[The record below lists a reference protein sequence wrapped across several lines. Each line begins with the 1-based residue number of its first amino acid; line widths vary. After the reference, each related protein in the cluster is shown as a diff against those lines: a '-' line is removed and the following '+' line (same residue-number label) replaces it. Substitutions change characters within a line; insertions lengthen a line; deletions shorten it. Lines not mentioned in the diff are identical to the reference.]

1 MRVLRERVELGIMKR
16 TGRIVALI
24 IVAAAVAAPLTVQ
37 AQPADQVPKQLEQ
50 VGVTE
55 HPDVALPFDAQFVDE
70 SGRTVRLGDYFS
82 GDRPVIL
89 TLNYYECPMLCGL
102 QLNGLVDGLEGLD
115 WTPGQEFEIVTI
127 SINPLETPTLA
138 KLKKQ
143 NYIKHYGRPQAASGW
158 HFLTGREADIRRVAD
173 TVGFGYR
180 YDPEAK
186 QYAHPAVMF
195 VATPKGHVA
204 RYLYGIEL
212 PSGAGRGSQGQGGQ
226 RHRPDRP
233 VLLPLRPQHP
243 PLRTGSDEHH
253 APRGRRNARHPRH
266 VPARV
271 LGQGQ
276 PQATRRRRRRGAE
289 LNDVEWNRRAGV

>member
-1 MRVLRERVELGIMKR
+1 MKR

-212 PSGAGRGSQGQGGQ
+212 PTKTLRLALVEAAKGKVGSAIDRIVLYCYHYDPSTHRYAPVAMNIMRLGGGATLAILGTS
-226 RHRPDRP
+226 
-233 VLLPLRPQHP
+233 LLAFWVKDSRK
-243 PLRTGSDEHH
+243 
-253 APRGRRNARHPRH
+253 
-266 VPARV
+266 
-271 LGQGQ
+271 
-276 PQATRRRRRRGAE
+276 RRGAVDGE
-289 LNDVEWNRRAGV
+289 ERS

>member
-1 MRVLRERVELGIMKR
+1 MKR
-16 TGRIVALI
+16 TGRIAALI
-24 IVAAAVAAPLTVQ
+24 LTMITLTAAPPLH
-37 AQPADQVPKQLEQ
+37 AQRAEPVPKELQD
-50 VGVTE
+50 VKVTE

-70 SGRTVRLGDYFS
+70 NGNTVRLGDFFS

-102 QLNGLVDGLEGLD
+102 QLNGLVDGLDGLD
-115 WTPGQEFEIVTI
+115 WTPGDQFEIVTI

-143 NYIKHYGRPQAASGW
+143 NYIKHYGRPKAAAGW
-158 HFLTGREADIRRVAD
+158 HFLTGRESDIRRVAD

-195 VATPKGHVA
+195 VATPAGHVA

-212 PSGAGRGSQGQGGQ
+212 PTKTLRLALVEAAKGKVGSAIDRIVLYCYHYDPSTHRYAPVAMNIMRLGGGATLAIFGTSLLAFWVRDSRKRRSTDGGNQ
-226 RHRPDRP
+226 R
-233 VLLPLRPQHP
+233 
-243 PLRTGSDEHH
+243 T
-253 APRGRRNARHPRH
+253 
-266 VPARV
+266 
-271 LGQGQ
+271 
-276 PQATRRRRRRGAE
+276 
-289 LNDVEWNRRAGV
+289 

>member
-1 MRVLRERVELGIMKR
+1 MKR

-24 IVAAAVAAPLTVQ
+24 ILAAAVAAPLTVQ

-70 SGRTVRLGDYFS
+70 SGHTVRLGDYFS

-102 QLNGLVDGLEGLD
+102 QLNGLVDGLEGLN

-143 NYIKHYGRPQAASGW
+143 NYIKHYGRPQAAAGW

-212 PSGAGRGSQGQGGQ
+212 PTKTLRLALVEAAKGKVGSAIDRIVLYCYHYDPSTHRYAPVAMNIMRLGGGATLAILGTS
-226 RHRPDRP
+226 
-233 VLLPLRPQHP
+233 LLAFWVKD
-243 PLRTGSDEHH
+243 S
-253 APRGRRNARHPRH
+253 
-266 VPARV
+266 
-271 LGQGQ
+271 
-276 PQATRRRRRRGAE
+276 RRRRGAGDGE
-289 LNDVEWNRRAGV
+289 ERS